1 MVIFNSQSEDD
12 LVLILYGLLTWEKHS
27 ISIEHAQ
34 AYLNDIKS
42 ECYAIEA
49 KTYHFKTTKPEHK
62 QFGSKIHTY
71 KRNKQTQWF
80 VIYEIDSFNNILIN
94 HITSN
99 HLTFS
104 E

>member
-12 LVLILYGLLTWEKHS
+12 LVLILYGLLTWDKHS
-27 ISIEHAQ
+27 ISIEHAH
-34 AYLNDIKS
+34 AYLNDLKS
-42 ECYAIEA
+42 ECYSIEA

-62 QFGSKIHTY
+62 KYGSNIHTY
-71 KRNKQTQWF
+71 KRNKQTQWYI
-80 VIYEIDSFNNILIN
+80 IYEIDNFNNILIN

-99 HLTFS
+99 HLTIS

>member
-1 MVIFNSQSEDD
+1 MV
-12 LVLILYGLLTWEKHS
+12 L
-27 ISIEHAQ
+27 
-34 AYLNDIKS
+34 KS
-42 ECYAIEA
+42 ECYSIEA
-49 KTYHFKTTKPEHK
+49 KTYHFKTAKPEHK
-62 QFGSKIHTY
+62 QYGSKIHTY

-80 VIYEIDSFNNILIN
+80 VIYEIDNLNNILIN